1 MDKRRLWP
9 SLMCIAGVVV
19 SVVGGRLFFGGELRH
34 GTVSELCLLSGSALV
49 ALGAWLGKSRHRT
62 FVYGAPGLAAI
73 SLFTWIAYSIWL
85 VTHHSYSVWWIVEY
99 PLPLTYW
106 FALWGSLT
114 GAMVVL
120 FASPRASMPAPRVV
134 SMSERRWWSRTLG
147 LVGFPMLAIGIVAI
161 VGPLWVWSSE
171 IAYPLALLILP
182 GSVLAAL
189 GAFLGKS
196 RYRTLLYGALWL
208 TACVPITLVLVI
220 SPLYFEGFPRW
231 PEIVVWTYPIGGLM
245 SCVGAV
251 LVLIESFRR
260 AAVPKDKVDA
270 T

>member
-1 MDKRRLWP
+1 MDGRKLWS
-9 SLMCIAGVVV
+9 SLLCVAGIVV

-62 FVYGAPGLAAI
+62 FAYGAPGLAAV

-85 VTHHSYSVWWIVEY
+85 VTHHSYSVSWIVGY
-99 PLPLTYW
+99 PLPLIYW
-106 FALWGSLT
+106 LALWMNLT
-114 GAMVVL
+114 GAVLVL
-120 FASPRASMPAPRVV
+120 FASPLASMPAPGGV
-134 SMSERRWWSRTLG
+134 SMSEHRWWSRTLS

-161 VGPLWVWSSE
+161 VGSLWVWRTE

-182 GSVLAAL
+182 GSALAAL
-189 GAFLGKS
+189 GALLGKS

-251 LVLIESFRR
+251 LVIVESFRR
-260 AAVPKDKVDA
+260 ASVPKNSIEI